1 MNFSNQNDM
10 GNYAIE
16 IHALKSDSKYLGF
29 TKLAELAFDHEMKSK
44 ENNSDYIKQTY
55 PLVLDEINR
64 IKNIT
69 NSYML

>member
-1 MNFSNQNDM
+1 
-10 GNYAIE
+10 
-16 IHALKSDSKYLGF
+16 
-29 TKLAELAFDHEMKSK
+29 MKSK